1 MAVTTKQYTVVGGSL
16 GPYTYPFDHI
26 DDGDIAVSV
35 NGTLQTVTTHYTLD
49 STNKRVTF
57 TSGSVSTGDSIVIYR
72 NTTEDPITNT
82 FVAGSTIRSNEL
94 NDNFNQLLYI
104 AQESDNQALSTLGGT
119 MQGTLEMGEDQVIKF
134 EGATADAYETTLTV
148 VDPTADRTITFPNVT
163 GTVVT
168 TGDTATVTATMMA
181 LNSVDTSELVDG
193 AVTDAKIAA
202 NTITAGSI
210 AANAV
215 TASELADNAVDR
227 DAIVN
232 DAVNGTKIAD
242 DSINSEH
249 YVDGSIDNAHL
260 ANSSVNSAKIVDGT
274 IVGDDIAN
282 TTITGAKLVNDT
294 VTATQIAA
302 NAITASE
309 LADNSVDR
317 AAIVNDAVDG
327 SKIAANAIDSDHYAT
342 GSIDNAHLA
351 DNSVNSAKI
360 VNGTITG
367 TDIGANAIDSDH
379 YVDGSIDRVH
389 LAADIVD
396 GTKIADNAV
405 QTEHITANAIT
416 EAKILD
422 GNISTAKIADNAI
435 LGSKIAAGEISGGK
449 IAADAITE
457 AKIANNAV
465 TTAKIADA
473 ELTTLA
479 GMQSGTASILA
490 DSTALTSTTAEL
502 NLLDG
507 KSIVT
512 SIGGSATDVQL
523 PTAQA
528 VNERVV
534 ELVTEVGGFHPVA
547 NETSFPSTNPDINDG
562 AGTIVSVKALAS
574 NLTSN
579 GSGVATIANGAGS
592 GNTVTINGMSNS
604 TTYAAGKGLIL
615 ETTSTLHTYTFHRL
629 VMDETGVNTAQ
640 TLVNDFNARYRV
652 ASSAPSSSL
661 DDGDLY
667 FDTSVNKM
675 KVYNASSS
683 SWDDVATP
691 GDFYICT
698 FSESFDNSRTTF
710 TVSNAPTSAQQ
721 LIISVNGVVQKP
733 NAGTGQPSEGFT
745 LSGSAVTF
753 SSAPASGSDYYV
765 VALGSTVNIGTP
777 SNNTV
782 STDKLQNLAVTTP
795 KIANDAIDATKIG
808 VLAANLQMA
817 DAARLQIG
825 TGNDLELYHDA
836 AGGGY
841 SYIMNNGPALIK
853 IGSDTNI
860 VLGKTSNENYFIG
873 KPDGA
878 VELYFDNSKK
888 LETTSGGI
896 EVTGTTATQKLTA
909 TNTYSA
915 TDTTQCGY
923 QIQNLSDTTDT
934 YAAIRLTA
942 GSSSPATAQI
952 ASVRKGTGQNDLTFQ
967 VEASNTAKEALRIL
981 SDGKVRVP
989 DSGKFVAGDGND
1001 LQIYHNGSQSYITN
1015 DTSDLYIQCAGD
1027 ENAIETN
1034 QNAGVKLYYNGVKQ
1048 VETDANGI
1056 LLEDNHRITFGD
1068 SNDGDLRFKSST
1080 NQLELTVNNAQNFQ
1094 LNVGGEVGLKA
1105 IPNGAVELYHNNI
1118 KKLNTHA
1125 DGVEI
1130 LGKLYMADSKNIEL
1144 GNSQDLKI
1152 YHSGSHSY
1160 IDEVGDG
1167 DLYIRSASNIRLT
1180 DTSDNKMILCQ
1191 DGGEVQLYH
1200 DGTEKAHTTSTGLRL
1215 DDSDKL
1221 EIGTSADLQIFHNGT
1236 NSFIQND
1243 NGHLYIHQ
1251 NDATKDTYFLTKNFA
1266 INNEANT
1273 ENMIRGF
1280 TDGAIELFYDGSKKF
1295 ETLSTGAHIAT
1306 NADLR
1311 FANGNWTGETYG
1323 KIQQHGNYLYICAG
1337 SNGLVLRTG
1346 GGTDRWA
1353 MDGSGHLKPMANNTY
1368 DIGNSSYRVRNLYVN
1383 DAHFSNEGSQNSVD
1397 GTWGNWTL
1405 QEGEDDIFMLNNR
1418 TGKKYKIALTEVS

>member
-1 MAVTTKQYTVVGGSL
+1 MAVTSNTHIVGGSGQA
-16 GPYTYPFDHI
+16 GPYSYSFAILADA
-26 DDGDIAVSV
+26 DVKVRVNNDIKS
-35 NGTLQTVTTHYTLD
+35 VTTHYTLD
-49 STNKRVTF
+49 SSNTRITF
-57 TSGSVSTGDSIVIYR
+57 VSGQEPSTGDKVIVYR
-72 NTTEDPITNT
+72 DTDEDPINST
-82 FVAGSTIRSNEL
+82 FVSGSTIRSNEL
-94 NDNFNQLLYI
+94 NDNFSQLLYI
-104 AQESDNQALSTLGGT
+104 AQESDNQSLSKLGGVMEGDVGLGLKT
-119 MQGTLEMGEDQVIKF
+119 KLYF
-134 EGATADAYETTLTV
+134 EGDTDNAYETTLTV
-148 VDPTADRTITFPNVT
+148 VDPTADRTITFPNET

-168 TGDTATVTATMMA
+168 TGSSGVVTSTMI
-181 LNSVDTSELVDG
+181 
-193 AVTDAKIAA
+193 TDATIVNADIA
-202 NTITAGSI
+202 NTTITGGKLVNDTITATQI

-215 TASELADNAVDR
+215 TASELADDAVDR
-227 DAIVN
+227 NAIVN

-242 DSINSEH
+242 DSIDSEH

-274 IVGDDIAN
+274 IVGDDIGN

-327 SKIAANAIDSDHYAT
+327 SKIAANAI
-342 GSIDNAHLA
+342 
-351 DNSVNSAKI
+351 
-360 VNGTITG
+360 
-367 TDIGANAIDSDH
+367 
-379 YVDGSIDRVH
+379 
-389 LAADIVD
+389 
-396 GTKIADNAV
+396 
-405 QTEHITANAIT
+405 T

-449 IAADAITE
+449 IAANAIDSDHYVDGSIDRVHLAADIVDGTKIADNAVQNEHITDDAIDSEHYVDGSIDAAHLSTGCVTNVKLGTD
-457 AKIANNAV
+457 AVTSGKIAAGAVGTSDIADDAV
-465 TTAKIADA
+465 TTAKLADA

-512 SIGGSATDVQL
+512 SIGGSATDAQL
-523 PTAQA
+523 PSAQA
-528 VNERVV
+528 VNERIV

-667 FDTSVNKM
+667 FDTNVNKM

-683 SWDDVATP
+683 TWDDVATP
-691 GDFYICT
+691 GDFYIST
-698 FSESFDNSRTTF
+698 FSESFDGSRTAF

-745 LSGSAVTF
+745 LSGSTVTF

-782 STDKLQNLAVTTP
+782 STDKLQNLAVTTA
-795 KIANDAIDATKIG
+795 KIAADAVDATKIG

-825 TGNDLELYHDA
+825 TGNDLEIYHDGTDSIIDNNTGALHLKTNTAISVLVNNSENAIVANANGSVDLYH
-836 AGGGY
+836 
-841 SYIMNNGPALIK
+841 NNVKKAYTWADGFH
-853 IGSDTNI
+853 
-860 VLGKTSNENYFIG
+860 VLGKISG
-873 KPDGA
+873 DDSASLRLGA
-878 VELYFDNSKK
+878 SE
-888 LETTSGGI
+888 
-896 EVTGTTATQKLTA
+896 
-909 TNTYSA
+909 
-915 TDTTQCGY
+915 
-923 QIQNLSDTTDT
+923 
-934 YAAIRLTA
+934 
-942 GSSSPATAQI
+942 
-952 ASVRKGTGQNDLTFQ
+952 
-967 VEASNTAKEALRIL
+967 
-981 SDGKVRVP
+981 
-989 DSGKFVAGDGND
+989 D

-1080 NQLELTVNNAQNFQ
+1080 NQLELSVNNAQNFQ

-1105 IPNGAVELYHNNI
+1105 IPNGAVELYFDNSR
-1118 KKLNTHA
+1118 KLSTYSS
-1125 DGVEI
+1125 GVEI
-1130 LGKLYMADSKNIEL
+1130 TGTLWIPDGSSTGNRISV
-1144 GNSQDLKI
+1144 GNSSDLLI
-1152 YHSGSHSY
+1152 YHDGSNSY
-1160 IDEVGDG
+1160 IQDSGTGELRLRGTT
-1167 DLYIRSASNIRLT
+1167 IRLT
-1180 DTSDNKMILCQ
+1180 DNDGSENFANFNDN
-1191 DGGEVQLYH
+1191 GAVELYYDNSKKFETLSSGAKVWGDLH
-1200 DGTEKAHTTSTGLRL
+1200 LTNSMHIVDSEHLRIGSSNDL
-1215 DDSDKL
+1215 D
-1221 EIGTSADLQIFHNGT
+1221 IYHNGT
-1236 NSFIQND
+1236 NSYIDNNTNNIYIRNNVDND
-1243 NGHLYIHQ
+1243 DGGNIYIEAKSGETSIECADDSFVSLY
-1251 NDATKDTYFLTKNFA
+1251 
-1266 INNEANT
+1266 
-1273 ENMIRGF
+1273 
-1280 TDGAIELFYDGSKKF
+1280 YDGSKKF
-1295 ETLSTGAHIAT
+1295 ETNS
-1306 NADLR
+1306 
-1311 FANGNWTGETYG
+1311 
-1323 KIQQHGNYLYICAG
+1323 
-1337 SNGLVLRTG
+1337 G
-1346 GGTDRWA
+1346 GVEI
-1353 MDGSGHLKPMANNTY
+1353 SGHCYFPDNNGSYYGASEDLKIYHNSSDSCGYINNKTNHLKVQTNGITRLEIQNDGEIWTQAHLY
-1368 DIGNSSYRVRNLYVN
+1368 PWTNSQYNLGSSSYRWANLYVN
-1383 DAHFSNEGSQNSVD
+1383 DAHFSNEGSSNSVD
-1397 GTWGNWTL
+1397 GTWGDWTL
-1405 QEGEDDIFMLNNR
+1405 QEGEEDIFMINNR
-1418 TGKKYKIALTEVS
+1418 SGKKYKMNLTEVS